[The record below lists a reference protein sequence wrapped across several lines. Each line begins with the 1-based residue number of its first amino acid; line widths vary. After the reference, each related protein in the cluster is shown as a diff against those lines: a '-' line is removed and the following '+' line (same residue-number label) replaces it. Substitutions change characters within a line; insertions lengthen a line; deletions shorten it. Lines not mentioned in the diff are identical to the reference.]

1 MLGPPKRRIL
11 DRPVS
16 VSVSLEDL
24 DPANHFNRHR
34 DAILDLSVMR
44 DWVVERYADRG
55 RPSIDPVVFIRFH
68 LIIFLEGIRSER
80 QLVETASLNV
90 AHRWYLGD
98 HFDEPLPDRSSLI
111 KIVSDSGSRSIE
123 AVALEDE
130 KAVLVRRGHGRL
142 GQRRLADTGFA
153 ADQHQAAL
161 TIPRARTA

>member
-111 KIVSDSGSRSIE
+111 KIRQRLGIAIYRSSGPRGRESRPRPPWSRSPRP
-123 AVALEDE
+123 ASSCRYL
-130 KAVLVRRGHGRL
+130 LRR
-142 GQRRLADTGFA
+142 
-153 ADQHQAAL
+153 
-161 TIPRARTA
+161 